1 MNRTILRAAG
11 AIGALFNAAG
21 VQSYLAY
28 VGVLGSSAP
37 PPSGEPAMP
46 AAITAAF
53 AIAVFGGVIG
63 SIGLLLLKSWA
74 RPVLWLAFVGSVVDW
89 GWVLTN
95 SSDASVPLGVTIIVV
110 SLVLALLGEQLSKV
124 SSREPVVAAR

>member
-28 VGVLGSSAP
+28 VGVLGSAP
-37 PPSGEPAMP
+37 PPDGEPTLP
-46 AAITAAF
+46 VVIHTAF

-63 SIGLLLLKSWA
+63 SIGLLLLKAWA

-89 GWVLTN
+89 GWVLANNKT
-95 SSDASVPLGVTIIVV
+95 ASVPLGVTIIVV
-110 SLVLALLGEQLSKV
+110 SLGLALLGERLERS
-124 SSREPVVAAR
+124 AAAD